1 MLSKMSKK
9 LLSLLFLSLFSV
21 LSIPSA
27 HALDIPILTWE
38 RGKVQN
44 IVVGNASQQ
53 KNWTIKLLSE
63 RDAVVTFKPSKV
75 NSNGFI
81 VYSGDLPSDLPLG
94 QYSVIVFGDGSGGGT
109 QISQVR
115 VITLRHFSILDS
127 SHDIG
132 NLGICL
138 TFILVFLSTMK
149 AKKYSFIR
157 FFREDKLHEDGTLL
171 YAKSIPRIAYKY
183 YLFRVHSLESF
194 KPSLMKF
201 HLEFDDSFLHKL
213 SPLSWVLLPTVGLL
227 AGVHGGLVIGYQSL
241 KFPLYSLALLTV
253 ISMVD
258 AYSAIFVISG
268 FAISQIVLGEVMNM
282 RAVIELSALGLAW
295 VGTSFLSSHL
305 QLLISQELSH
315 DSGFSKK
322 LAKKVSMVLLAAL
335 TSATFFYLAFL
346 LAQSL
351 SNGSVM
357 PRGSVI
363 AVAVLAGLVSVVKY
377 FIHDSQDVKIFGSP
391 RIESLEYYHH
401 DVDQII
407 TPFWTVL
414 IILAAFF
421 GAFVWTE
428 DWIISLLF
436 GLLNV
441 IFFGL
446 LILKF
451 SSHDFKYILR
461 WERSILIEP
470 ITMAFLSYCL
480 FLYIDKLPFQ
490 TSDRSMLFIL
500 GVYII
505 AIAHNILSQL
515 LEITQ
520 SSMVSKV

>member
-1 MLSKMSKK
+1 MSKK
-9 LLSLLFLSLFSV
+9 PLTLLFLSLFVV
-21 LSIPSA
+21 LSIPTA
-27 HALDIPILTWE
+27 QALDTPLLTWE

-53 KNWTIKLLSE
+53 NNWTIKLLSE
-63 RDAVVTFKPSKV
+63 RNVVVTFKPSKV
-75 NSNGFI
+75 NSHGFI
-81 VYSGDLPSDLPLG
+81 VYSGTIPSDLPLG
-94 QYSVIVFGDGSGGGT
+94 QYSVIVFGDGSPSGT
-109 QISQVR
+109 QISIVKI
-115 VITLRHFSILDS
+115 ITLRHFNILNS

-138 TFILVFLSTMK
+138 TFVLVFLTTMK
-149 AKKYSFIR
+149 AKKHSFLR

-183 YLFRVHSLESF
+183 YLFRVHSLKSF

-213 SPLSWVLLPTVGLL
+213 SPLTWVVLPTVGLL
-227 AGVHGGLVIGYQSL
+227 AGVHGGLVTGHQSL
-241 KFPLYSLALLTV
+241 KFPLYSLALLTT
-253 ISMVD
+253 ISMID
-258 AYSAIFVISG
+258 SYSAIFVISG
-268 FAISQIVLGEVMNM
+268 FVISQIVLGEVMNM
-282 RAVIELSALGLAW
+282 RSVIELSALGLAW
-295 VGTSFLSSHL
+295 VGTSLLSSHL
-305 QLLISQELSH
+305 QLLISHEMSH
-315 DSGFSKK
+315 DRGFSRK
-322 LAKKVSMVLLAAL
+322 LVTKASMVVLTAM
-335 TSATFFYLAFL
+335 TSAIFFYLAFL

-357 PRGSVI
+357 SRGPVL
-363 AVAVLAGLVSVVKY
+363 AVAVLAGLVSAIKY
-377 FIHDSQDVKIFGSP
+377 FIHDSQDVRIFGST
-391 RIESLEYYHH
+391 RTESLKQHHH

-446 LILKF
+446 LLLRFSAHNFRYILK
-451 SSHDFKYILR
+451 

-470 ITMAFLSYCL
+470 LTMALLSYCV
-480 FLYIDKLPFQ
+480 FLYIDKLPLQ
-490 TSDRSMLFIL
+490 TSDRSMIFIL
-500 GVYII
+500 CIYII
-505 AIAHNILSQL
+505 AIVHNILSQL

-520 SSMVSKV
+520 SSMVKKI